1 MSKLDN
7 LHDFFEDLANAIR
20 EREGSSGL
28 INPQDMAVRIAAIMD
43 KEVTKNSRT
52 TLRELLK
59 DIADSIRIAEESNAL
74 INPQDMSARVLALI
88 KEFYINIPDE
98 VIWLTEA
105 NDFSQDVEVK
115 SNTSWTIE

>member
-52 TLRELLK
+52 TLRELLI
-59 DIADSIRIAEESNAL
+59 DIADSIRLAEGSNAL

-88 KEFYINIPDE
+88 KELYIHVPDE
-98 VIWLTEA
+98 IIWLTEA
-105 NDFSQDVEVK
+105 NDFLQDVEVK
-115 SNTSWTIE
+115 SNTSWNIE

>member
-20 EREGSSGL
+20 EREGSSDL

-88 KEFYINIPDE
+88 KELYIIVPDE
-98 VIWLTEA
+98 IIWLTEA

-115 SNTSWTIE
+115 SNTSWIIE